1 MCREPGEEATMAES
15 GATPIQQVLDEIEKL
30 ETDEQHAVIEIVRRR
45 LIERRRTEIAENARQ
60 AVQAVREGKT
70 HYGTVDDLQRD
81 LLSEP

>member
-1 MCREPGEEATMAES
+1 MAES
-15 GATPIQQVLDEIEKL
+15 GTTSIQQVLDEIEKL

-60 AVQAVREGKT
+60 AVRAVREGKI
-70 HYGTVDDLQRD
+70 HYGTVNDLRRD